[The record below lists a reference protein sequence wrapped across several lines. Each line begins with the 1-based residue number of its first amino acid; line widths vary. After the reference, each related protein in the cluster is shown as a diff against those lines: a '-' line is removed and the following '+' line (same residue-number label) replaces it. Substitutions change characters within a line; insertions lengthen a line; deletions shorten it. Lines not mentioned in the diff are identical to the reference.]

1 MVTLFKYTSS
11 NMGGWEFVR
20 LNDSGT
26 DGHFTTGN
34 SASTSQN
41 MSSYDLCVIVKT
53 KRELKDIATRLD
65 WLGKYSNMG
74 RK

>member
-1 MVTLFKYTSS
+1 MKTLFKYTNS
-11 NMGGWEFVR
+11 NMGGWEFVI
-20 LNDSGT
+20 LNDNGT

-41 MSSYDLCVIVKT
+41 MSGYDLCVIVKT
-53 KRELKDIATRLD
+53 KRELKDITQRLD